1 MRMNRTA
8 GIICLAAALALGTSA
23 CKKKTPIVAPT
34 APIGPDKS
42 DLVDPNAG
50 KMKPTILSFS
60 VEPSSIER
68 GQSATLRWSVSNANA
83 VSIDNG
89 IGEVQGAGTRRIT
102 PAEST
107 TYRLTAAGPNGTI
120 SGTTTVNVTG
130 AAPTNTGLANAGTF
144 DQIVNSQLSD
154 ALFDYDGNTIRADA
168 QQALNKDADVLKK
181 IFADFPNRSVI
192 VEGHCDERGSA
203 EYNLGLGDQRAS
215 SAKAYLVQ
223 LGVNADRLKT
233 VSYGKERPQCTEAND
248 DCYQRNRRAHFSAA
262 Q

>member
-8 GIICLAAALALGTSA
+8 GTICLAAALALGITA
-23 CKKKTPIVAPT
+23 CKKKTPIAPPT
-34 APIGPDKS
+34 APIARTTDTT
-42 DLVDPNAG
+42 DPNAG
-50 KMKPTILSFS
+50 KLKPAILTFT

-68 GQSATLRWSVSNANA
+68 GQTATLRWSVSNANA

-89 IGEVQGAGTRRIT
+89 IGEVQGAGTRRISPT
-102 PAEST
+102 ESI
-107 TYRLTAAGPNGTI
+107 TYTLTAAGPNGTI
-120 SGTTTVNVTG
+120 SGRTTVNVTG
-130 AAPTNTGLANAGTF
+130 AAPTTNTRTGPANLTEA
-144 DQIVNSQLSD
+144 VNTMLSD
-154 ALFDYDGNTIRADA
+154 AMFDYDGNTIRADA
-168 QQALNKDADVLKK
+168 QQALNKDADALKK
-181 IFADFPNRSVI
+181 IFTDFPTGSVI

-223 LGVNADRLKT
+223 LGVSGDRLKT

-248 DCYQRNRRAHFSAA
+248 DCYQRNRRAHFSAG

>member
-1 MRMNRTA
+1 MKMNRTA
-8 GIICLAAALALGTSA
+8 GTICLAAALALGTAA
-23 CKKKTPIVAPT
+23 CKKKTPIAPPA
-34 APIGPDKS
+34 APVTPS
-42 DLVDPNAG
+42 NTNTVDPNAG
-50 KMKPTILSFS
+50 NLKTAILSFS

-89 IGEVQGAGTRRIT
+89 IGEVQGTGTRRIT
-102 PAEST
+102 PIEST
-107 TYRLTAAGPNGTI
+107 TFRLTAAGPNGTI
-120 SGTTTVNVTG
+120 SGTATVNVTA
-130 AAPTNTGLANAGTF
+130 AAPTNTGLSAAGTF
-144 DQIVNSQLSD
+144 EQVVNSQLSD
-154 ALFDYDGNTIRADA
+154 ALFDYDGNTIRPDA

-181 IFADFPNRSVI
+181 IFADFPNRSVV

-223 LGVNADRLKT
+223 LGVSGDRLKT

-248 DCYQRNRRAHFSAA
+248 DCYQKNRRAHFSAG